1 MAVAAPWPEGR
12 RQMMAVLKKVLW
24 CTIGA
29 NVDIDDLRI
38 VLIFCGAGLLLSLP
52 AAMTC
57 GRGPGPVAS

>member
-1 MAVAAPWPEGR
+1 
-12 RQMMAVLKKVLW
+12 MMAVLKKVLW